1 MSWAIGLSVWDD
13 VYLPIVKGF
22 VKITEV
28 QIRNSGDKVLS
39 NIKFLSVSQHHWV
52 SLLQIDQH
60 CKYEPLPTLLHP
72 HKSSF
77 FPFYPRAVHFW
88 NTDHINNLYGIS
100 KKTDLQ
106 NFRPQGGEKEKKS
119 WYSGSGFIKAPAL
132 ASVGTRCR
140 KNGSFVQVGLGF
152 SGSSCSVSYKAV
164 QIPELWGLPRGRY
177 SLRGQVLT
185 SCSHLCRYFSSIALP
200 ST

>member
-52 SLLQIDQH
+52 FFLQIDQH

-77 FPFYPRAVHFW
+77 FPCYPRAVHFW

-106 NFRPQGGEKEKKS
+106 NFRPQGGEKEKKILIFRVWIYQSTCTGISGDKMQEEWILCAGWS
-119 WYSGSGFIKAPAL
+119 WLFWIKLQRILQSCTNPRA
-132 ASVGTRCR
+132 VGTSKGKILFERA
-140 KNGSFVQVGLGF
+140 GIDFML
-152 SGSSCSVSYKAV
+152 SSL
-164 QIPELWGLPRGRY
+164 QIFFKY
-177 SLRGQVLT
+177 ST
-185 SCSHLCRYFSSIALP
+185 P
-200 ST
+200 